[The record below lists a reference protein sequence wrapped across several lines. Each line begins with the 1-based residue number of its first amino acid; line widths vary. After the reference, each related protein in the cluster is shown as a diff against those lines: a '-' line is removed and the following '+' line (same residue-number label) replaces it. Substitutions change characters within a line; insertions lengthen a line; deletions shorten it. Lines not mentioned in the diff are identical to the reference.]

1 VRHLKIAALAGLI
14 VIPLLVPAPAAS
26 QDDEKAMEEVKELR
40 NKWIEAEEAKNIP
53 FLKQILADE
62 FTAVNAQ
69 GQVLDREHFL
79 ERMADPN
86 RILHVRN
93 PRDSMLHLYGN
104 GTVAVLSE
112 QVTVS
117 GTDKGKPFGGEFR
130 FVRIFAKQ
138 DGTWKVVLAQGTCR
152 SRPLNAL
159 SCGRLLRSEIP
170 TQASSPHLAHPHIEA
185 GGPDWHYPKRGCE
198 GHSWVYTRRN
208 PESEVELPA

>member
-138 DGTWKVVLAQGTCR
+138 DGTWKVVLAQGT
-152 SRPLNAL
+152 AL
-159 SCGRLLRSEIP
+159 P
-170 TQASSPHLAHPHIEA
+170 KSS
-185 GGPDWHYPKRGCE
+185 
-198 GHSWVYTRRN
+198 T
-208 PESEVELPA
+208 